1 MPHYHIQDNTIYY
14 DFKRSLDLITRNG
27 QTLYGSHFHLYEEDM
42 PIIKKLFA
50 YFIQDQQVAGQE
62 GINLRKGILMIGPVG
77 CGKTALMKL
86 LPSILPAY
94 QRFAIKA
101 CRDISFE
108 FQKDGYEVIHRY
120 SKHSFHITPGHKTP
134 KTICL
139 DDLGAESNIKHFGS
153 ECNVMAEVILSRYDL
168 FISDRLIT
176 HATTNLNA
184 KDIEKLYGQRVRSR
198 LREMMNVIIWP
209 KDSLDKRR

>member
-1 MPHYHIQDNTIYY
+1 MNHYQIHNNTIYY
-14 DFKRSLDLITRNG
+14 DFQLSLDLITRKG
-27 QTLYGSHFHLYEEDM
+27 KTIYGPHFKLYDEDM

-50 YFIQDQQVAGQE
+50 YFIQDEELSLQHGM
-62 GINLRKGILMIGPVG
+62 NLRKGILMIGPVG

-86 LPSILPAY
+86 MQTILQQH
-94 QRFAIKA
+94 QRFVLKA

-108 FQKDGYEVIHRY
+108 FQKDGYDVIHRY
-120 SKHSFHITPGHKTP
+120 SKRSFTIVPGSKTP

-153 ECNVMAEVILSRYDL
+153 ECNVLAEVILSRYDL
-168 FISDRLIT
+168 FISDKLIT

-198 LREMMNVIIWP
+198 LREMMNVIIWHEI
-209 KDSLDKRR
+209 SIDKRK

>member
-1 MPHYHIQDNTIYY
+1 MHYQIHNNIIYY
-14 DFKRSLDLITRNG
+14 DFQKSLDLITTKG
-27 QTLYGSHFHLYEEDM
+27 KILYGQHFHLYEEDM
-42 PIIKKLFA
+42 AIIKKLFA
-50 YFIQDQQVAGQE
+50 YFIRDNQLAAQL
-62 GINLRKGILMIGPVG
+62 GIDLRKDILMIGPVG

-86 LPSILPAY
+86 MPTILQAQ
-94 QRFAIKA
+94 QRFALKA

-120 SKHSFHITPGHKTP
+120 SKRSFTITPGQKIP

-153 ECNVMAEVILSRYDL
+153 ECNVLAEVILSRYDL

-176 HATTNLNA
+176 HATTNLNTQ
-184 KDIEKLYGQRVRSR
+184 DIEKLYGQRVRSR

-209 KDSLDKRR
+209 KNSLDKRR